1 MNTIMSGFAGA
12 PQPTSFGDV
21 AQLLVSR
28 PEPAQEQARGPAQG
42 PAMAGGEGLQEAVRR
57 ANEAAAG
64 RSLDV
69 QFGIHQASG
78 QFWVRVLDPK
88 SGDIVKTVPPEKLL
102 DFRAAVDRSIGLIF
116 DEVA

>member
-1 MNTIMSGFAGA
+1 MDTNISGLGSA

-21 AQLLVSR
+21 AKMLVAR
-28 PEPAQEQARGPAQG
+28 PEAPPEAPG
-42 PAMAGGEGLQEAVRR
+42 GGEGLQEAVRQ
-57 ANEAAAG
+57 ANEAARG

-69 QFGIHQASG
+69 RFGIHEASG

-88 SGDIVKTVPPEKLL
+88 SGDVVKSVPPEKLL